1 MKIYV
6 ADHAGFC
13 FGVERAIGLVEK
25 TSISSSSVSTLG
37 PIIHN
42 PQVVDNFAKK
52 GVSVKEDINK
62 IKKNETVVIRSHGIS
77 NELYKMLSK
86 KEIVVVDAT
95 CPFVKKAHESARKL
109 SLEGY
114 TVVVFGEKDH
124 PEIEGIVSYI
134 EGEYFIVTNIK
145 EAEELPFREKY
156 GFTAQTTQDDKI
168 FHEIE
173 SIIRNKCKSIKIYNT
188 ICNATKLRQKA
199 TKDMAETVDLMLVV
213 GGKNSANTT
222 RLYNICKNICK
233 KTFHIETKDELSVEY
248 FKNIYNVGITAGA
261 STPDYLIREVIDFI
275 KEVDN
280 ARK

>member
-52 GVSVKEDINK
+52 GISVKEDINK
-62 IKKNETVVIRSHGIS
+62 IKKNETVVIRSHGIN
-77 NELYKMLSK
+77 NELYNMLSK

-109 SLEGY
+109 SLDEY